1 MEGYRTYWFIKLVL
15 PTPLSPRIMTY
26 WLLEHH
32 ATLDSQLYWGQ
43 TFNSFLR
50 EEDMLC
56 DGAPCASDVCS
67 KLWCFGL
74 GAVMV
79 FIADKVLSK

>member
-26 WLLEHH
+26 WLLEYH
-32 ATLDSQLYWGQ
+32 ATLNPHFGWEQ

-56 DGAPCASDVCS
+56 DGAPCASDVYS
-67 KLWCFGL
+67 RLWCFGL
-74 GAVMV
+74 GAVVV
-79 FIADKVLSK
+79 FIAGKVLSK